1 MNGTEQI
8 LDMLLSRNFSSE
20 PTIFD
25 DKSKIKTKLQKIIY
39 LVVSSHATNIFE
51 KN

>member
-1 MNGTEQI
+1 MENNLI
-8 LDMLLSRNFSSE
+8 FAMILSRNFSSE
-20 PTIFD
+20 PKIFD

-39 LVVSSHATNIFE
+39 LVVPSHATNIFE